1 MFQNHML
8 EMLAL
13 TAMEMPASFD
23 ADSIRDEKLKLI
35 KSIRPF
41 PIKELDKH
49 IIRAQYAS
57 GNSMPDYRSEEGV
70 NSNSSTET
78 YVAAKFL
85 IDNWRWRGVPFYLRS
100 GKRLSRK
107 ISEIAITFKRV
118 PHSIFSELRPED
130 LSPDMLILN
139 VQPEEGMTLSIQ
151 AKQPG
156 PKLCMGRLA
165 LDFKYSEA
173 FGGSIPDAYE
183 RLLLDCMLG
192 DQTLFIRSDVIA
204 ASWRLFTPVLD
215 AWSKFDASNL
225 NCPCHLR
232 FYPAGSWGPEDAGNL
247 FAGNSPAWRE
257 L

>member
-1 MFQNHML
+1 
-8 EMLAL
+8 
-13 TAMEMPASFD
+13 MEMPASFD

-41 PIKELDKH
+41 PIKELDKY
-49 IIRAQYAS
+49 IMRAQYAA
-57 GNSMPDYRSEEGV
+57 GNSMPGYRAEEGV
-70 NSNSSTET
+70 NRDSTTET
-78 YVAAKFL
+78 YVAAKIL

-100 GKRLSRK
+100 GKRLPK
-107 ISEIAITFKRV
+107 KVSEIAIFFKRV

-130 LSPDMLILN
+130 LSPDMLVLN

-156 PKLCMGRLA
+156 PKLCMGRLS
-165 LDFKYSEA
+165 LDFRYSA
-173 FGGSIPDAYE
+173 VFGGEIPDAYE

-204 ASWRLFTPVLD
+204 AAWRLFTPVLE
-215 AWSKFDASNL
+215 AWSKFDANNL

-232 FYPAGSWGPEDAGNL
+232 LYPAGSCGPEDADGL
-247 FAGNSPAWRE
+247 FCGSGANWRD